1 MTHTISIV
9 GRPNVG
15 KSTLFNRLAG
25 RRLALVDP
33 TPGLTRDRKEAE
45 GDILGEPVRII
56 DTAGLEEVTPGTISA
71 QMRAQT
77 LVGIAESD
85 LVLFLMDARAG
96 LTGLDRTFAEL
107 VRVSGKPVL
116 VVANKCEGRAGEP
129 GYYECFSLGMG
140 EPCAISAEH
149 GEGLSDLGME
159 ILGRLKLLDGPTAH
173 EDDED
178 ALLDG
183 EVAPERVKP
192 MRIAVVGRPNAGK
205 STLVNAIIGEDRLI
219 TSPEPGTTRDTIAVD
234 LEFRGRKLKLFDTAG
249 LRRRARITEA
259 VEKLSVADTLNA
271 IRFAEVVILLID
283 ATHPMEQQDLQ
294 IGELV
299 VNEGRALV
307 IGVNKWD
314 LVEDRQKTLKDIRAV
329 ADHTFS
335 DVKGVGIIPVS
346 AQSGKGLDQLLQGAF
361 DVYEAWN
368 RRLPTA
374 GLNRWLAEA
383 LEKHPPPAAA
393 GRRIR
398 LRYMTQAS
406 ARPPTFV
413 AFCSKPEALPRSY
426 VKYLTNGIREAFGL
440 LGTPIRFQMRKGE
453 NPYAKGGW
461 RSGRS

>member
-1 MTHTISIV
+1 MTHTIAIV

-45 GDILGEPVRII
+45 ADILGQSVRII
-56 DTAGLEEVTPGTISA
+56 DTAGLEESNPGTLSA
-71 QMRAQT
+71 KMRAQT
-77 LVGIAESD
+77 LIGVAESD
-85 LVLFLMDARAG
+85 LVLFLIDARAG
-96 LTGLDRTFAEL
+96 VTGLDRSFAEL
-107 VRVSGKPVL
+107 VRSSGRPVL
-116 VVANKCEGRAGEP
+116 IVANKCEGKAGEP

-159 ILGRLKLLDGPTAH
+159 ILSRLKLLDGPG
-173 EDDED
+173 EDDGE
-178 ALLDG
+178 ALLEDG
-183 EVAPERVKP
+183 EVALAKAKP

-205 STLVNAIIGEDRLI
+205 STLVNAMIGQERLI
-219 TSPEPGTTRDTIAVD
+219 TGPEPGTTRDSIAVD
-234 LEFRGRKLKLFDTAG
+234 LEFQGRKLKLFDTAG

-259 VEKLSVADTLNA
+259 VEKLSVGDTLNA
-271 IRFAEVVILLID
+271 IRFAEVVILLVD

-314 LVEDRQKTLKDIRAV
+314 LVEDRQKVLKDIRAV
-329 ADHTFS
+329 AEHTFA

-346 AQSGKGLDQLLQGAF
+346 AQSGQGLDKLLAGVF
-361 DVYEAWN
+361 EVYEAWN

-374 GLNRWLAEA
+374 SLNRWLAEA
-383 LEKHPPPAAA
+383 LTKHPPPAVA
-393 GRRIR
+393 GKRIK
-398 LRYMTQAS
+398 LRYMTQPS

-413 AFCSKPEALPRSY
+413 AFCSRPESLPRSY
-426 VKYLTNGIREAFGL
+426 VRYLTNGIRDAFEL
-440 LGTPIRFQMRKGE
+440 PGTPIRFQMRKGE
-453 NPYAKGGW
+453 NPYAK
-461 RSGRS
+461 SGRRR